1 MTAYIQP
8 GKRHGRIKVTT
19 AIDTVIVGNTTTVV
33 LAEDVGRE
41 VVFLSNIADERI
53 DIGIGTAAV
62 ANKGIGV
69 AKTDGVQKLTREDG
83 AMLAI
88 NAICASGTKNL
99 MVQSITQTGA

>member
-8 GKRHGRIKVTT
+8 RRRHGRVKVTT
-19 AIDTVIVGNTTTVV
+19 AIDTVIVLNTTTVV
-33 LAEDVGRE
+33 LAEDSGRE

-62 ANKGIGV
+62 KNKGIGIPL
-69 AKTDGVQKLTREDG
+69 TNGVLKLTREDG

-99 MVQSITQTGA
+99 MVQSITRTGA